1 MIGPFS
7 DQQHFLPALSNE
19 HSKITAFETLSIQN
33 KKCSNQKE
41 LSFTNRSFPLYLIMA
56 VESVNYDCAV
66 RGYHVYKSVWEPKER
81 QFLSCSHEENDIYDM
96 FAIKTCLKNETGKEQ
111 IVGHLPLE
119 LPRFTKENR
128 KQTRIRGKYL
138 SRFQPSHEL
147 LQERKKNLL
156 VKIKNTNIRK
166 WFKKKETSAVV
177 KDNRKA
183 EKDKTVV
190 VID

>member
-7 DQQHFLPALSNE
+7 DQQHFLPTLSNE

-41 LSFTNRSFPLYLIMA
+41 LSFTNRSLPLYLIMA

-156 VKIKNTNIRK
+156 LKIKNTNIRK